1 MNFFDDIK
9 LEKKF
14 NLITANFYK
23 ELDSCP
29 SRVKLSDFILKS
41 FNYSNVNNLKI
52 DSLFEVSQTFID
64 QVVCTKS
71 GLFKK
76 IQFLYENKKFDLG
89 YINSLIDDN
98 RISSIVNINY
108 DNSFC
113 ENPKAIKISPFDKT
127 SFTVGKS
134 KIYKPLGDLVTADTC
149 VITKQD
155 FRKLKVL
162 PFYKNYFD
170 GIRYELKLRKNII
183 LAFDIEDSDFFEILD
198 FIFGDYPESLND
210 IYMVVKNTITDNK
223 ILNFI
228 KKYNIQI
235 LKYDSLEFLEKLE
248 TSLNIDPEI
257 LEENKKEVMEELREE
272 VQFSL
277 FEQPIN
283 ENVIVEEKNE
293 NEKVEEISQTTSE
306 EKTNENKV
314 EEINEEEK
322 EEIQEI
328 KENNSLE
335 NIEEDNKETIIEEIS
350 NETEI
355 ETVNTF
361 KLTEDRFAEL
371 KEKLNK
377 IAKSIEG
384 FKEVSEFVETV
395 KSEDTPCE
403 EEKNEKVT
411 EEIENNSND
420 IETLEVVK
428 NIEDPKLEEVEN
440 ISDVTENIEENK
452 IEEVENIEDTSN
464 EKIVEEIIETETS
477 IETKNEEVVE
487 NIENTPCE
495 EDLSIEPIEEMKE
508 NNIIEENISEV
519 EDKSNKEIIE
529 EVKEEVI
536 ETTPIE
542 IVEDKKDEN
551 ICETIEEIIPKE
563 LTLEKN
569 EFKLETALEQK
580 YSSSGLNS
588 FPIFASNIPEDIDLS
603 EVEIVGSAEMKIGEH
618 TNSSFMRI
626 LSTKDKSTSLLEI
639 KSRELRLR
647 FSIIYDT
654 PGMFKVTSDYLHYE
668 ISTNTTH
675 GRAIVVLE
683 MLESLFGGTPMEFS
697 FKNLSGQIS
706 LNNPTELIKIK
717 SALNLFRLAKTA
729 GIKIQMN
736 KLENIQEIF
745 YKLNLEVLLQDKN
758 YSTWCNYETDRKDIN
773 IGDKLT
779 FRRVFS
785 IDKKNIEEVIV
796 LKKPVA
802 EKDIVDNKIIGKSK
816 VCTVYLRKIRGEF

>member
-283 ENVIVEEKNE
+283 ENVVAEEKNE
-293 NEKVEEISQTTSE
+293 DEKVEEVSQNIE
-306 EKTNENKV
+306 DEKTTE
-314 EEINEEEK
+314 EEEK
-322 EEIQEI
+322 EEVQEI
-328 KENNSLE
+328 KEDNSLE
-335 NIEEDNKETIIEEIS
+335 NIEVNNNENTIEDTS

-361 KLTEDRFAEL
+361 KSTEDRFAEL

-403 EEKNEKVT
+403 EEKNKEVT

-420 IETLEVVK
+420 IE
-428 NIEDPKLEEVEN
+428 NIEEPKLDEVEN
-440 ISDVTENIEENK
+440 ISDITENIEENK
-452 IEEVENIEDTSN
+452 IEEVEDIENISN
-464 EKIVEEIIETETS
+464 EKIVEEI
-477 IETKNEEVVE
+477 KDEEVVE

-495 EDLSIEPIEEMKE
+495 EDLSIEPIEEIK
-508 NNIIEENISEV
+508 ENISEV
-519 EDKSNKEIIE
+519 EDNSDKEIIE

-551 ICETIEEIIPKE
+551 ICETVEEIIPKE

-668 ISTNTTH
+668 ISTSTTH

>member
-283 ENVIVEEKNE
+283 ENVVAEEKNE
-293 NEKVEEISQTTSE
+293 DEKVEEVSQNIE
-306 EKTNENKV
+306 DEKTTE
-314 EEINEEEK
+314 EEEK
-322 EEIQEI
+322 EEVQEI
-328 KENNSLE
+328 KEDSSLE
-335 NIEEDNKETIIEEIS
+335 NIEINNNENTIEETS

-361 KLTEDRFAEL
+361 KSTEDRFAEL

-395 KSEDTPCE
+395 KSEDIPCE

-420 IETLEVVK
+420 IETLEVV
-428 NIEDPKLEEVEN
+428 
-440 ISDVTENIEENK
+440 
-452 IEEVENIEDTSN
+452 
-464 EKIVEEIIETETS
+464 
-477 IETKNEEVVE
+477 E

-495 EDLSIEPIEEMKE
+495 EDLSIEPIEEIK
-508 NNIIEENISEV
+508 ENISEV
-519 EDKSNKEIIE
+519 EDNSDKEIIE

-536 ETTPIE
+536 ETTPTE

-668 ISTNTTH
+668 ISTSTTH

-745 YKLNLEVLLQDKN
+745 YKLNLEILLQDKN

>member
-283 ENVIVEEKNE
+283 ENVVAEEKNE
-293 NEKVEEISQTTSE
+293 DEKVEEVSQNIE
-306 EKTNENKV
+306 DEKTTE
-314 EEINEEEK
+314 EEEK
-322 EEIQEI
+322 EEVQEI
-328 KENNSLE
+328 KEDSSLE
-335 NIEEDNKETIIEEIS
+335 NIEINNNENTIEETS

-361 KLTEDRFAEL
+361 KSTEDRFAEL

-384 FKEVSEFVETV
+384 FKEVSEFIETV
-395 KSEDTPCE
+395 KPEDIPCE

-428 NIEDPKLEEVEN
+428 NIEAPKLDEVEN
-440 ISDVTENIEENK
+440 ISDVTENIEKNK
-452 IEEVENIEDTSN
+452 IEEVENIEDNSN
-464 EKIVEEIIETETS
+464 EKIVEEIKEEIIETETS
-477 IETKNEEVVE
+477 TENKDEEAVE

-495 EDLSIEPIEEMKE
+495 EDLSIETIEEIK
-508 NNIIEENISEV
+508 ENISEV
-519 EDKSNKEIIE
+519 EDNSDKEIIE

-551 ICETIEEIIPKE
+551 VCETVEEIIPKE

-668 ISTNTTH
+668 ISTSTTH

-796 LKKPVA
+796 LKKPVS
-802 EKDIVDNKIIGKSK
+802 EKDIVDDKIIGKSK

>member
-41 FNYSNVNNLKI
+41 FNYSDINNLKT

-272 VQFSL
+272 IQFSL

-283 ENVIVEEKNE
+283 ENVIEEKSE
-293 NEKVEEISQTTSE
+293 DEKKEEEKIEEISQNIE
-306 EKTNENKV
+306 DEKTT
-314 EEINEEEK
+314 EEEK

-328 KENNSLE
+328 KEDNSLE
-335 NIEEDNKETIIEEIS
+335 NIEEDNEETIIEES
-350 NETEI
+350 SPKTEI

-361 KLTEDRFAEL
+361 KSTEDRFAEL

-395 KSEDTPCE
+395 KSEDIPCE
-403 EEKNEKVT
+403 EEKNEEVT
-411 EEIENNSND
+411 EEIKNNSSD
-420 IETLEVVK
+420 IETLEVVE
-428 NIEDPKLEEVEN
+428 NIEEDKKEEIEN
-440 ISDVTENIEENK
+440 ISNITENIEENK
-452 IEEVENIEDTSN
+452 IEEVEDIENISN
-464 EKIVEEIIETETS
+464 EKIVEEI
-477 IETKNEEVVE
+477 KDEEVVE

-495 EDLSIEPIEEMKE
+495 EDLSIEPIEEIK
-508 NNIIEENISEV
+508 ENISEV

-563 LTLEKN
+563 LTLEKS

-603 EVEIVGSAEMKIGEH
+603 EVEVVGSADMKIEEH
-618 TNSSFMRI
+618 INSSFMRI

-668 ISTNTTH
+668 ISTSTTH

>member
-89 YINSLIDDN
+89 YINSLIDNN

-235 LKYDSLEFLEKLE
+235 LKYDSLEFLERLE

-283 ENVIVEEKNE
+283 ENVVAEEKNE
-293 NEKVEEISQTTSE
+293 DEKVEEISQTTIE

-314 EEINEEEK
+314 EEINEEKK

-328 KENNSLE
+328 KEDNSLE
-335 NIEEDNKETIIEEIS
+335 NIEINNNENTIEETS

-361 KLTEDRFAEL
+361 KSTENRFAEL

-395 KSEDTPCE
+395 KSEDIPCE
-403 EEKNEKVT
+403 EEKNKEVT

-452 IEEVENIEDTSN
+452 IEEVEDIENISN
-464 EKIVEEIIETETS
+464 EKIVEEI
-477 IETKNEEVVE
+477 KDEEVVE

-495 EDLSIEPIEEMKE
+495 EDLSIEPIEEIK
-508 NNIIEENISEV
+508 ENISEV
-519 EDKSNKEIIE
+519 EDNSDKEIIE

-536 ETTPIE
+536 ETTPTE

-551 ICETIEEIIPKE
+551 ICETVEEIIPKE

-603 EVEIVGSAEMKIGEH
+603 EVEVVGSAEMKIGEH
-618 TNSSFMRI
+618 INSSFMRI

-668 ISTNTTH
+668 ISTSTTH

-796 LKKPVA
+796 LKKPVS

>member
-41 FNYSNVNNLKI
+41 FNYSNINNLKI

-257 LEENKKEVMEELREE
+257 LEENKKEVMEELKEE

-283 ENVIVEEKNE
+283 ENVVAEEKNE
-293 NEKVEEISQTTSE
+293 D
-306 EKTNENKV
+306 EKTTE
-314 EEINEEEK
+314 EEEK

-328 KENNSLE
+328 KEDNSLE
-335 NIEEDNKETIIEEIS
+335 NIEENTVEDSEETI
-350 NETEI
+350 
-355 ETVNTF
+355 NTF
-361 KLTEDRFAEL
+361 KSTENRFAEL

-395 KSEDTPCE
+395 KSEDIPCE
-403 EEKNEKVT
+403 EEKNEEVA

-495 EDLSIEPIEEMKE
+495 EDLSIEPIEEIK
-508 NNIIEENISEV
+508 ENISEV
-519 EDKSNKEIIE
+519 EDNSDKEIIE

-536 ETTPIE
+536 ETTPTE

-551 ICETIEEIIPKE
+551 ICETVEEIIPKE

-569 EFKLETALEQK
+569 EFKLKTALEQK

-668 ISTNTTH
+668 ISTSTTH

>member
-210 IYMVVKNTITDNK
+210 IYMVIKNTITDNK

-248 TSLNIDPEI
+248 TSLNINPEI

-283 ENVIVEEKNE
+283 ENVVAEEKNE
-293 NEKVEEISQTTSE
+293 DEKVEEVSQNIE
-306 EKTNENKV
+306 DEKTD
-314 EEINEEEK
+314 EEEK
-322 EEIQEI
+322 EEIQKI
-328 KENNSLE
+328 KEDSSLE
-335 NIEEDNKETIIEEIS
+335 NIEINNNENTIEETS
-350 NETEI
+350 KETEI

-361 KLTEDRFAEL
+361 KSTENRFAEL

-395 KSEDTPCE
+395 KSEDIPCE
-403 EEKNEKVT
+403 EEKNKEVA
-411 EEIENNSND
+411 EEIENNSSD
-420 IETLEVVK
+420 IETLK
-428 NIEDPKLEEVEN
+428 IVEN
-440 ISDVTENIEENK
+440 IEENKKEEIENISNITESIEENK
-452 IEEVENIEDTSN
+452 IEEVENIEDNSN
-464 EKIVEEIIETETS
+464 ETIVEEIKEEIIETEAS
-477 IETKNEEVVE
+477 IENKDEEAVE

-495 EDLSIEPIEEMKE
+495 EDLSIEPIEEIK
-508 NNIIEENISEV
+508 ENISEV
-519 EDKSNKEIIE
+519 EDNSDKEIIE

-542 IVEDKKDEN
+542 ILEDKKEEN
-551 ICETIEEIIPKE
+551 ICETVEEIIPKE

-588 FPIFASNIPEDIDLS
+588 FPIFSSNIPENIDLT
-603 EVEIVGSAEMKIGEH
+603 EVEIVGSAKMKIGEH
-618 TNSSFMRI
+618 INSSFMRI

-654 PGMFKVTSDYLHYE
+654 PGTFKVTSDYLHYE
-668 ISTNTTH
+668 ISTSTTH

-802 EKDIVDNKIIGKSK
+802 EKDIIDNKIIGKSK

>member
-41 FNYSNVNNLKI
+41 FNYSNINNLKI

-283 ENVIVEEKNE
+283 ENVVAEEKNE
-293 NEKVEEISQTTSE
+293 DEKVEEVSQNIE
-306 EKTNENKV
+306 DEKTTE
-314 EEINEEEK
+314 

-328 KENNSLE
+328 KEDSSLE
-335 NIEEDNKETIIEEIS
+335 NIEINNNENTIEETS

-361 KLTEDRFAEL
+361 KSTENRFAEL

-495 EDLSIEPIEEMKE
+495 EDLSIEPIEEIK
-508 NNIIEENISEV
+508 ENISKV
-519 EDKSNKEIIE
+519 EDNSDKEIIE

-536 ETTPIE
+536 ETPPTE

-551 ICETIEEIIPKE
+551 ICETVEEIIPKE

-668 ISTNTTH
+668 ISTSTTH

-745 YKLNLEVLLQDKN
+745 YKLNLEILLQDKN

>member
-248 TSLNIDPEI
+248 TSLNIAPEI

-283 ENVIVEEKNE
+283 ENVVEEKNE
-293 NEKVEEISQTTSE
+293 DEKVEEVSQNIE
-306 EKTNENKV
+306 DEKTTE
-314 EEINEEEK
+314 

-328 KENNSLE
+328 KEDSSLE
-335 NIEEDNKETIIEEIS
+335 NIEINNNENTIEETS

-361 KLTEDRFAEL
+361 KSTENRFAEL

-464 EKIVEEIIETETS
+464 EKIVEEI
-477 IETKNEEVVE
+477 KDEEVVE

-495 EDLSIEPIEEMKE
+495 EDLSIEPIEEIK
-508 NNIIEENISEV
+508 ENISEV
-519 EDKSNKEIIE
+519 EDNSDKEIIE

-536 ETTPIE
+536 ETTPTE

-551 ICETIEEIIPKE
+551 ICETVEEIIPKE

-603 EVEIVGSAEMKIGEH
+603 EVEVVGSAEMKIGEH
-618 TNSSFMRI
+618 INSSFMRI

-668 ISTNTTH
+668 ISTSTTH

-745 YKLNLEVLLQDKN
+745 YKLNLEILLQDKN

>member
-41 FNYSNVNNLKI
+41 FNYSDINNLKT

-113 ENPKAIKISPFDKT
+113 ENPKAMKISPFDKT

-283 ENVIVEEKNE
+283 ENVVEEKNE
-293 NEKVEEISQTTSE
+293 DEKVEEISQNIE
-306 EKTNENKV
+306 DEKTD
-314 EEINEEEK
+314 EEEK

-335 NIEEDNKETIIEEIS
+335 NIEENNEETIVEETFA
-350 NETEI
+350 ETKI
-355 ETVNTF
+355 ETINTF
-361 KLTEDRFAEL
+361 KSTEDRFAEL

-411 EEIENNSND
+411 EEIENNSSD
-420 IETLEVVK
+420 IETLEVIE
-428 NIEDPKLEEVEN
+428 NIEDPKLDEVEN

-464 EKIVEEIIETETS
+464 EKIVEEIKDEIIETETS
-477 IETKNEEVVE
+477 IKNEDDKVVE
-487 NIENTPCE
+487 NIENTSCE
-495 EDLSIEPIEEMKE
+495 ENLSIESIEEIK
-508 NNIIEENISEV
+508 ENISEV
-519 EDKSNKEIIE
+519 EDNSNKEIIE

-542 IVEDKKDEN
+542 IVEDKKEEN
-551 ICETIEEIIPKE
+551 VCETVEEVIPKE

-603 EVEIVGSAEMKIGEH
+603 EVEVVGSAEMKIGEH
-618 TNSSFMRI
+618 INSSFMRI

-668 ISTNTTH
+668 ISTSTTH

-802 EKDIVDNKIIGKSK
+802 EKDIANDKIIGKSK

>member
-98 RISSIVNINY
+98 RISSIVNVNY

-283 ENVIVEEKNE
+283 ENVTVEEKNE
-293 NEKVEEISQTTSE
+293 DEKVEEVSQNIE
-306 EKTNENKV
+306 DEKTTE
-314 EEINEEEK
+314 EEEK

-328 KENNSLE
+328 KEDNSLE
-335 NIEEDNKETIIEEIS
+335 NTVEDSEETIIEETY

-361 KLTEDRFAEL
+361 KSTEDRFAEL

-384 FKEVSEFVETV
+384 FKEVSEFIETV
-395 KSEDTPCE
+395 KSEDTPCK
-403 EEKNEKVT
+403 EEKNEEVN
-411 EEIENNSND
+411 EEIENNSSD
-420 IETLEVVK
+420 IETLEVVE
-428 NIEDPKLEEVEN
+428 NIEEPKLDEAEN
-440 ISDVTENIEENK
+440 ISDITENTEENK
-452 IEEVENIEDTSN
+452 IEEVEDIENISN
-464 EKIVEEIIETETS
+464 EKISEEIKDEIIETETS
-477 IETKNEEVVE
+477 IENKDEEAVD

-495 EDLSIEPIEEMKE
+495 EDLSIEPIEEIK
-508 NNIIEENISEV
+508 ENISEV
-519 EDKSNKEIIE
+519 EDNSDKEIIE
-529 EVKEEVI
+529 EVKDEII

-542 IVEDKKDEN
+542 TLEDKKDEN
-551 ICETIEEIIPKE
+551 ICETIEEKVEEIIPKE

-580 YSSSGLNS
+580 YSSSGLNF
-588 FPIFASNIPEDIDLS
+588 FPIFASNIPEGIDLS

-668 ISTNTTH
+668 ISTSTTH

-796 LKKPVA
+796 LKKPVS

-816 VCTVYLRKIRGEF
+816 VCTVYLKKIRGEF

>member
-272 VQFSL
+272 IQFSL

-283 ENVIVEEKNE
+283 ENVVAEEKNE
-293 NEKVEEISQTTSE
+293 DEKVEEVSQNIE
-306 EKTNENKV
+306 DEKTTE
-314 EEINEEEK
+314 

-328 KENNSLE
+328 KEDSSLE
-335 NIEEDNKETIIEEIS
+335 NIEINNNENTIEETS

-361 KLTEDRFAEL
+361 KSTENRFAEL

-411 EEIENNSND
+411 EEIEDNSND

-495 EDLSIEPIEEMKE
+495 EDLSIEPIEEIK
-508 NNIIEENISEV
+508 ENISEV
-519 EDKSNKEIIE
+519 EDNSDKEIIE

-542 IVEDKKDEN
+542 ILEDKKEEN
-551 ICETIEEIIPKE
+551 ICETVEEIIPKE

-618 TNSSFMRI
+618 INSSFMRI

-668 ISTNTTH
+668 ISTSTTH

-697 FKNLSGQIS
+697 FKNLSRQIS

-796 LKKPVA
+796 LKKPIS
-802 EKDIVDNKIIGKSK
+802 EKDIVDDKIIGKSK

>member
-283 ENVIVEEKNE
+283 ENVVAEEKNE
-293 NEKVEEISQTTSE
+293 DEKVEEVNQNIE
-306 EKTNENKV
+306 DEKTTE
-314 EEINEEEK
+314 

-328 KENNSLE
+328 KEDSSLE
-335 NIEEDNKETIIEEIS
+335 NIEINNNENTIEETS

-361 KLTEDRFAEL
+361 KSTENRFAEL

-440 ISDVTENIEENK
+440 IS
-452 IEEVENIEDTSN
+452 N
-464 EKIVEEIIETETS
+464 EKIAEEI
-477 IETKNEEVVE
+477 
-487 NIENTPCE
+487 
-495 EDLSIEPIEEMKE
+495 KE
-508 NNIIEENISEV
+508 
-519 EDKSNKEIIE
+519 K
-529 EVKEEVI
+529 VI

-668 ISTNTTH
+668 ISTSTTH

-683 MLESLFGGTPMEFS
+683 ILESLFGGTPMEFS

-736 KLENIQEIF
+736 RLENIQEIF

>member
-210 IYMVVKNTITDNK
+210 IYMVFKNTITDNK

-283 ENVIVEEKNE
+283 ENVVAEEKNE
-293 NEKVEEISQTTSE
+293 DEKVEEVSQNIAD
-306 EKTNENKV
+306 EKTTE
-314 EEINEEEK
+314 

-328 KENNSLE
+328 KEDSSLE
-335 NIEEDNKETIIEEIS
+335 NIEINNNENTIEETS

-361 KLTEDRFAEL
+361 KSTEDRFAEL

-395 KSEDTPCE
+395 KSEDTPYE
-403 EEKNEKVT
+403 EEKNKEVT

-440 ISDVTENIEENK
+440 ISNITENIEENK

-477 IETKNEEVVE
+477 IENKDEEIVE
-487 NIENTPCE
+487 NIENTSCE
-495 EDLSIEPIEEMKE
+495 ETLSIEPIEEIK
-508 NNIIEENISEV
+508 ENISEV

-542 IVEDKKDEN
+542 ILEDKKEEN
-551 ICETIEEIIPKE
+551 ICETVEEIIPKE

-603 EVEIVGSAEMKIGEH
+603 EVEIIGSAEMKIGEH

-668 ISTNTTH
+668 ISTSTTH

-796 LKKPVA
+796 LKKPVS

>member
-283 ENVIVEEKNE
+283 ENVVAEEKNE
-293 NEKVEEISQTTSE
+293 DEKVEEVSQNIE
-306 EKTNENKV
+306 DEKTGE
-314 EEINEEEK
+314 

-328 KENNSLE
+328 KEDSSLE
-335 NIEEDNKETIIEEIS
+335 NIEINNNENTIEETS

-361 KLTEDRFAEL
+361 KSTENRFAEL

-395 KSEDTPCE
+395 KSEDIPCE
-403 EEKNEKVT
+403 EEKNEEVT
-411 EEIENNSND
+411 EEIENISND

-477 IETKNEEVVE
+477 IENKDEEAVE

-495 EDLSIEPIEEMKE
+495 EDLSIEPIKE
-508 NNIIEENISEV
+508 IKENISEV

-536 ETTPIE
+536 ETTPTE

-551 ICETIEEIIPKE
+551 ICETVEEIIPKE

-668 ISTNTTH
+668 ISTSTTH

>member
-98 RISSIVNINY
+98 RISSIVNVNY

-283 ENVIVEEKNE
+283 ENVVAEEKNE
-293 NEKVEEISQTTSE
+293 DEKVEEVSQNIE
-306 EKTNENKV
+306 DEKTTE
-314 EEINEEEK
+314 

-328 KENNSLE
+328 KEDSSLE
-335 NIEEDNKETIIEEIS
+335 NIEINNNENTIEETS

-361 KLTEDRFAEL
+361 KSTENRFAEL

-495 EDLSIEPIEEMKE
+495 EDLSIEPIEEIK
-508 NNIIEENISEV
+508 ENISEV
-519 EDKSNKEIIE
+519 EDNSDKEIIE

-551 ICETIEEIIPKE
+551 ICETVEEIIPKE

-668 ISTNTTH
+668 ISTSTTH

-796 LKKPVA
+796 LKKPVS
-802 EKDIVDNKIIGKSK
+802 EKDIVDDKIIGKSK

>member
-283 ENVIVEEKNE
+283 ENVVAEEKNE
-293 NEKVEEISQTTSE
+293 DEKVEEVSQNIE
-306 EKTNENKV
+306 DEKTTE
-314 EEINEEEK
+314 EEEK
-322 EEIQEI
+322 EEVQEI
-328 KENNSLE
+328 KEDSSLE
-335 NIEEDNKETIIEEIS
+335 NIEINNNENTIEETS

-361 KLTEDRFAEL
+361 KSTENRFAEL

-395 KSEDTPCE
+395 KSEDIPCE
-403 EEKNEKVT
+403 EEKNEEVA

-420 IETLEVVK
+420 IETLEVIE
-428 NIEDPKLEEVEN
+428 NIEKPKLDEVEN
-440 ISDVTENIEENK
+440 ISDITENTEENK
-452 IEEVENIEDTSN
+452 IKEVEDIENISN
-464 EKIVEEIIETETS
+464 EKIVEEIKEEIIETETS
-477 IETKNEEVVE
+477 IENKDEEAVE

-495 EDLSIEPIEEMKE
+495 EDLSIEPIEEIKE
-508 NNIIEENISEV
+508 NIFEV
-519 EDKSNKEIIE
+519 EDNSDKEIIE

-536 ETTPIE
+536 ETTPTE

-551 ICETIEEIIPKE
+551 ICETVEEIIPKE

-668 ISTNTTH
+668 ISTSTTH

-816 VCTVYLRKIRGEF
+816 VCTVYLKKIRGEF

>member
-210 IYMVVKNTITDNK
+210 IYMVIKNTITDNK

-248 TSLNIDPEI
+248 TSLNINPEI

-283 ENVIVEEKNE
+283 ENVVAEEKNE
-293 NEKVEEISQTTSE
+293 DEKVEEVSQNIE
-306 EKTNENKV
+306 DEKTD
-314 EEINEEEK
+314 EEEK
-322 EEIQEI
+322 EEIQKI
-328 KENNSLE
+328 KEDSSLE
-335 NIEEDNKETIIEEIS
+335 NTVEDNKETIIEETS

-361 KLTEDRFAEL
+361 KSTEDRFAEL

-384 FKEVSEFVETV
+384 FKEVSEFIETV
-395 KSEDTPCE
+395 KPEDIPCE

-428 NIEDPKLEEVEN
+428 NIEAPKLDEVEN
-440 ISDVTENIEENK
+440 ISDVTENIEKNK
-452 IEEVENIEDTSN
+452 IEEVENIEDNSN
-464 EKIVEEIIETETS
+464 EKIVEEIKEEIIETETS
-477 IETKNEEVVE
+477 TENKDEEAVE

-495 EDLSIEPIEEMKE
+495 EDLSIETIEEIK
-508 NNIIEENISEV
+508 ENISEV
-519 EDKSNKEIIE
+519 EDNSDKEIIE

-551 ICETIEEIIPKE
+551 VCETVEEIIPKE

-668 ISTNTTH
+668 ISTSTTH

-802 EKDIVDNKIIGKSK
+802 EKDIANDKIIGKSK

>member
-283 ENVIVEEKNE
+283 ENVVAEEKNE
-293 NEKVEEISQTTSE
+293 DEKVEEVSQNIE
-306 EKTNENKV
+306 DEKTTE
-314 EEINEEEK
+314 EEEK
-322 EEIQEI
+322 EEVQEI
-328 KENNSLE
+328 KEDSSLE
-335 NIEEDNKETIIEEIS
+335 NIEINNNENTIEETS

-361 KLTEDRFAEL
+361 KSTENRFAEL

-464 EKIVEEIIETETS
+464 EKIVEEIIETEIS

-495 EDLSIEPIEEMKE
+495 EDLSIEPIEEIK
-508 NNIIEENISEV
+508 ENISEV
-519 EDKSNKEIIE
+519 EDNSDKEIIE

-536 ETTPIE
+536 ETTPTE

-551 ICETIEEIIPKE
+551 ICETVEEIIPKE

-668 ISTNTTH
+668 ISTSTTH

-796 LKKPVA
+796 LKKPIS
-802 EKDIVDNKIIGKSK
+802 EKDIVDDKIIGKSK

>member
-41 FNYSNVNNLKI
+41 FNYSNINNLKI

-283 ENVIVEEKNE
+283 ENVVAEEKNE
-293 NEKVEEISQTTSE
+293 DEKVEEVSQNIE
-306 EKTNENKV
+306 DEKTTE
-314 EEINEEEK
+314 EEEK
-322 EEIQEI
+322 EEVQEI
-328 KENNSLE
+328 KEDSSLE
-335 NIEEDNKETIIEEIS
+335 NIEINNNENTIEETS

-361 KLTEDRFAEL
+361 KSTENRFAEL

-495 EDLSIEPIEEMKE
+495 EDLSIESIEEIK
-508 NNIIEENISEV
+508 ENISKV
-519 EDKSNKEIIE
+519 EDNSDKEIIE

-536 ETTPIE
+536 ETPPTE

-551 ICETIEEIIPKE
+551 ICETVEEIIPKE

-668 ISTNTTH
+668 ISTSTTH

-745 YKLNLEVLLQDKN
+745 YKLNLEILLQDKN

>member
-283 ENVIVEEKNE
+283 ENVVAEEKNE
-293 NEKVEEISQTTSE
+293 DEKVEEVSQNIE
-306 EKTNENKV
+306 DEKTGE
-314 EEINEEEK
+314 

-328 KENNSLE
+328 KEDSSLE
-335 NIEEDNKETIIEEIS
+335 NIEINNNENTIEETS

-361 KLTEDRFAEL
+361 KSTENRFAEL

-395 KSEDTPCE
+395 KSEDTPYE

-477 IETKNEEVVE
+477 IENKDEEAVE

-495 EDLSIEPIEEMKE
+495 EDLSIEPIKE
-508 NNIIEENISEV
+508 IKENISEV

-536 ETTPIE
+536 ETTPTE

-551 ICETIEEIIPKE
+551 ICETVEEIIPKE

-668 ISTNTTH
+668 ISTSTTH

>member
-210 IYMVVKNTITDNK
+210 IYMVIKNTITDNK

-248 TSLNIDPEI
+248 TSLNINPEI

-283 ENVIVEEKNE
+283 ENVVAEEKNE
-293 NEKVEEISQTTSE
+293 DEKVEEVSQNIE
-306 EKTNENKV
+306 DEKTD
-314 EEINEEEK
+314 EEEK
-322 EEIQEI
+322 EEIQKI
-328 KENNSLE
+328 KEDSSLE
-335 NIEEDNKETIIEEIS
+335 NTVEDNKETIIEETS

-361 KLTEDRFAEL
+361 KSTEDRFAEL

-384 FKEVSEFVETV
+384 FKEVSEFIETV
-395 KSEDTPCE
+395 KPEDIPCE

-428 NIEDPKLEEVEN
+428 NIEAPKLDEVEN
-440 ISDVTENIEENK
+440 ISDVTENIEKNK
-452 IEEVENIEDTSN
+452 IEEVENIEDNSN
-464 EKIVEEIIETETS
+464 EKIVEEIKEEIIETETS
-477 IETKNEEVVE
+477 TENKDEEAVE

-495 EDLSIEPIEEMKE
+495 EDLSIETIEEIK
-508 NNIIEENISEV
+508 ENISEV
-519 EDKSNKEIIE
+519 EDNSDKEIIE

-551 ICETIEEIIPKE
+551 VCETVEEIIPKE

-668 ISTNTTH
+668 ISTSTTH

-706 LNNPTELIKIK
+706 LNNPIELIKIK

-796 LKKPVA
+796 LKKPVS

>member
-283 ENVIVEEKNE
+283 ENVVAEEKNE
-293 NEKVEEISQTTSE
+293 DEKVEEVSQNIE
-306 EKTNENKV
+306 DEKTTE
-314 EEINEEEK
+314 EEEK

-328 KENNSLE
+328 KEDNSLE
-335 NIEEDNKETIIEEIS
+335 NIEENTVEDSEETIIEETC

-361 KLTEDRFAEL
+361 KSTENRFAEL

-495 EDLSIEPIEEMKE
+495 EDLSIEPIEEIK
-508 NNIIEENISEV
+508 ENISEV
-519 EDKSNKEIIE
+519 EDNSDKEIIE

-536 ETTPIE
+536 ETTPTE
-542 IVEDKKDEN
+542 IVEDKKEEN
-551 ICETIEEIIPKE
+551 ICETVEEIIPKE

-668 ISTNTTH
+668 ISTSTTH

>member
-98 RISSIVNINY
+98 RISSIVNVNY

-183 LAFDIEDSDFFEILD
+183 LAFDIEDSDSFEILD

-210 IYMVVKNTITDNK
+210 IYMVIKNTITDNK

-248 TSLNIDPEI
+248 TSLNINPEI

-283 ENVIVEEKNE
+283 ENVVAEEKNE
-293 NEKVEEISQTTSE
+293 DEKVEEVSQNIE
-306 EKTNENKV
+306 DEKTD
-314 EEINEEEK
+314 EEEK
-322 EEIQEI
+322 EEIQKI
-328 KENNSLE
+328 KEDSSLE
-335 NIEEDNKETIIEEIS
+335 NTVEDNKETIIEETS

-361 KLTEDRFAEL
+361 KSTEDRFAEL

-384 FKEVSEFVETV
+384 FKEVSEFIETV
-395 KSEDTPCE
+395 KPEDIPCE

-428 NIEDPKLEEVEN
+428 NIEAPKLDEVEN
-440 ISDVTENIEENK
+440 ISDVTENIEKNK
-452 IEEVENIEDTSN
+452 IEEVENIEDNSN
-464 EKIVEEIIETETS
+464 EKIVEEIKEEIIETETS
-477 IETKNEEVVE
+477 TENKDEEAVE

-495 EDLSIEPIEEMKE
+495 EDLSIETIEEIK
-508 NNIIEENISEV
+508 ENISEV
-519 EDKSNKEIIE
+519 EDNSDKEIIE

-551 ICETIEEIIPKE
+551 VCETVEEIIPKE

-668 ISTNTTH
+668 ISTSTTH